1 MRKSE
6 GQKTPEK
13 EIANFKFTKPF
24 ERGEIPFSKGFFD
37 FTDIRNMQAEV
48 FQLIIMTFCKRAVK
62 KQKNEPDLSLC

>member
-24 ERGEIPFSKGFFD
+24 ERGEILFSKVCA
-37 FTDIRNMQAEV
+37 ILNVMLR
-48 FQLIIMTFCKRAVK
+48 
-62 KQKNEPDLSLC
+62 

>member
-24 ERGEIPFSKGFFD
+24 ERGEILFSKGFFCVLCEITLRKLLSID
-37 FTDIRNMQAEV
+37 F
-48 FQLIIMTFCKRAVK
+48 
-62 KQKNEPDLSLC
+62 DLRFIYNLY

>member
-24 ERGEIPFSKGFFD
+24 ERGIPFLKGLFLFIQI
-37 FTDIRNMQAEV
+37 FAI
-48 FQLIIMTFCKRAVK
+48 CKPK
-62 KQKNEPDLSLC
+62 LFNLLL

>member
-24 ERGEIPFSKGFFD
+24 EREEIPFSKGFFYLYRL
-37 FTDIRNMQAEV
+37 FANYKIKPKP
-48 FQLIIMTFCKRAVK
+48 LI
-62 KQKNEPDLSLC
+62 